1 MTFSWQASSVP
12 QVIVQ
17 KGIHVRIVDVKAYP
31 LSCALGK
38 PFAYSQKW
46 FRSRTALLIKV
57 TTDEGIVGWGEAF
70 CHDAWPALIAMIEQV
85 YKPLLIDKD
94 PLAREVIW
102 DTLYNWTRDYGQ
114 KGAVV
119 IALSGIDI
127 ALWDIVGKAAGLPI
141 HTLLGGPFRDRV
153 QAYATGLYVT
163 EEALRKISVL
173 ADEAATYVQEGF
185 RAIKMKIGFGPQ
197 RDSEFVRAVRHA
209 IGSETM
215 LMVDANHAYD
225 AATAIAVGHAIEK
238 HNVAWFE
245 EPVIPENLAGYRAVR
260 RAINIP
266 IAGGEAEFTR
276 YGFRELVS
284 RGAVD
289 ILQPDLCSMGG
300 ISEGWKVAAMA
311 AAWGVRCMP
320 HVWGTGVALAAALHF
335 IAALPP
341 QPPSLNAD
349 GPMLELDRTEN
360 PLRDLVLRD
369 PLQLVD
375 CYALVP
381 QGVGLGVEVDEEQVK
396 RFGPE

>member
-1 MTFSWQASSVP
+1 MA
-12 QVIVQ
+12 
-17 KGIHVRIVDVKAYP
+17 VRIADVVCYP
-31 LSCALGK
+31 LRCKLDR

-46 FRSRTALLIKV
+46 FEYRTALLVKV
-57 TTDEGIVGWGEAF
+57 ATDEGIIGWGECF
-70 CHDAWPALIAMIEQV
+70 CHDAWPALIAMIQQV
-85 YKPLLIDKD
+85 YKPLLIDND

-114 KGAVV
+114 KGTAV

-127 ALWDIVGKAAGLPI
+127 ALWDIAGKATGLAV
-141 HTLLGGPFRDRV
+141 HKLLGGPFRDRV
-153 QAYATGLYVT
+153 QPYATGLYAT
-163 EEALRKISVL
+163 EEALRNTSVL
-173 ADEAATYVQEGF
+173 ADEAARYVQEGF
-185 RAIKMKIGFGPQ
+185 RAIKMKIGFGPE
-197 RDSEFVRAVRHA
+197 RDLEFVDAVRQA
-209 IGSETM
+209 IGPETL

-225 AATAIAVGHAIEK
+225 AATAIALGHTIEK

-245 EPVIPENLAGYRAVR
+245 EPVLPENLAGYRAVR
-260 RAINIP
+260 RAVDMP

-276 YGFRELVS
+276 YGFRDLIS

-289 ILQPDLCSMGG
+289 IVQPDLCSMGG

-311 AAWGVRCMP
+311 AAWGLRCMP

-360 PLRDLVLRD
+360 PLRDCILRD
-369 PLQLVD
+369 PLEITG
-375 CYALVP
+375 CCAHVP
-381 QGVGLGVEVDEEQVK
+381 QGIGLGVEVDEEQVK
-396 RFGPE
+396 RYRAE